1 MPAGITTATLL
12 FFLLL
17 KKYAD
22 AFFQICLWQ
31 TEQKKA
37 AYAVA
42 GRFLRRLLGIN
53 FFAISSKIKNIFA

>member
-1 MPAGITTATLL
+1 MPAGISTAALL

-17 KKYAD
+17 KKYAN

-42 GRFLRRLLGIN
+42 GRFLRRFYRIKILIN
-53 FFAISSKIKNIFA
+53 SA